1 VVSRVADDRGPPSA
15 ALPDS
20 FEILPEIET
29 GNGAIQGDLEFL
41 NTAEG
46 NLFDVEAF
54 RRQIEAEERPD
65 GIVFN
70 FEDADIKR
78 VVALVIGRILNEN
91 YLIDPNV
98 KGTVTLKT
106 EKPLNRDT
114 VFYMLESVLDLYGAT
129 ISRRKGH
136 YRIYPKDAPGGAS
149 VLGLGDIDA
158 RDTASYHSNT
168 FPRAKCSRSSRR
180 SPARSA
186 RSAPTT
192 RVTCSSSAA
201 PARISAT

>member
-1 VVSRVADDRGPPSA
+1 VALGAADDRRPPDA
-15 ALPDS
+15 VLADS

-29 GNGAIQGDLEFL
+29 PGGRIEGDLEFL

-46 NLFDVEAF
+46 DLFDVEAF
-54 RRQIEAEERPD
+54 RRQIEAEERPS

-70 FEDADIKR
+70 FEGADIKR
-78 VVALVIGRILNEN
+78 VVAVVIGKILKEN

-114 VFYMLESVLDLYGAT
+114 VFYMLENVLDLYGAK

-136 YRIYPKDAPGGAS
+136 YRIYPKDAPGSS
-149 VLGLGDIDA
+149 VLGSA
-158 RDTASYHSNT
+158 TVWCRWTSC
-168 FPRAKCSRSSRR
+168 PRARWSRSSR
-180 SPARSA
+180 P
-186 RSAPTT
+186 
-192 RVTCSSSAA
+192 
-201 PARISAT
+201 